1 MQTTTA
7 RGLEATGSRSE
18 RIDHEST
25 NHHSTRY
32 RAHTAADPI
41 LGGLQA

>member
-1 MQTTTA
+1 MQATTA

-25 NHHSTRY
+25 YHSTGY

-41 LGGLQA
+41 FGGLQA